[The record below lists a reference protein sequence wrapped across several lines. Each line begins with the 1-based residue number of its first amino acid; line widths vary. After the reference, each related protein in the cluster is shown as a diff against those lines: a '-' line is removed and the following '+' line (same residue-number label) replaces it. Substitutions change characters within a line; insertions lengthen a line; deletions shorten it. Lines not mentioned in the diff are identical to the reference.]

1 MDDVKQLTIDA
12 SAQILMHEIHEILK
26 VTKIKKG
33 RRSLETTRN
42 QKIINNIKRE
52 DLLHT
57 KHPSSYKYRNMET
70 PLSMIVGTRWDYY
83 NKCYTQTAHDR
94 DYGTDLYDK
103 IKELSVHLGNLNNLE
118 ICMNTATINKNFQC
132 SKHKDRNNKSSSIL
146 CGFGDYTGGET
157 VIYDASDNPYI
168 FDINEKPIYFDGKK
182 NYHEVLDFS
191 GTRYSLVS
199 YLI

>member
-1 MDDVKQLTIDA
+1 MEDVIQLTIDA
-12 SAQILMHEIHEILK
+12 SAQILMDEIHEILK
-26 VTKIKKG
+26 ITKVKRG
-33 RRSLETTRN
+33 RRSWETIQNQPKVHNYTRD
-42 QKIINNIKRE
+42 

-57 KHPSSYKYRNMET
+57 KKPSDYKFRNLKP
-70 PLSMIVGTRWDYY
+70 PLSMIVGTRYDYY
-83 NKCYTQTAHDR
+83 NKCYKQTAHDR
-94 DYGTDLYDK
+94 DFGTGLYDK
-103 IKELSVHLGNLNNLE
+103 ITELSIHLGKLNNLD
-118 ICMNTATINKNFQC
+118 ISMNTATINKNFQC

-168 FDINEKPIYFDGKK
+168 FDINEKPIYFDGKN

-191 GTRYSLVS
+191 GCRYSLVS